1 MLAEFAGSLPSG
13 IWQKSAFWS
22 DGEAVHREVTNWKR
36 SATKPPKMGA
46 GEATGHLMLLL
57 SGTGETAYASGA
69 RPWRSHPHWRSLVLE
84 TPSVLQK
91 PTIGKPLHLGTCP
104 ASPTEQRSTA
114 LSFCDVSPAPS
125 SDKPKILL
133 DDKGKYLKGPDLF
146 SQSRNERLV

>member
-46 GEATGHLMLLL
+46 GEATGH
-57 SGTGETAYASGA
+57 AAA
-69 RPWRSHPHWRSLVLE
+69 VRHWRNCICLWSQALE
-84 TPSVLQK
+84 KPPTLEEPGAGNAICVAEAHNREASTLRDLPSK
-91 PTIGKPLHLGTCP
+91 PN
-104 ASPTEQRSTA
+104 STA